1 MISSD
6 YLAKSLE
13 KPYYEKLL
21 MFFDI
26 YPEHK
31 RSFYRAIEKL
41 REAPD
46 MDKDEII
53 EDLQKKIVMLK
64 NSIFLLNQRIAYNE
78 KTKGNKVNKPISFSS
93 AEHSIIEKV
102 VCEYY
107 GVTPAIIYLK
117 TRKRELCLA
126 RQIIMFLSRKMT
138 KLTQYEIGYLTA
150 GLDHSTV
157 LYTERTISNLI
168 DTDSKI
174 RCQVVEIIEIIRS
187 FIGDPDLEKLI
198 PSLSFE

>member
-1 MISSD
+1 MNSSD

-26 YPEHK
+26 YPEVE
-31 RSFYRAIEKL
+31 RSLYGVIEKL

-46 MDKDEII
+46 MDKDEVIK
-53 EDLQKKIVMLK
+53 DLQKEIVMLK
-64 NSIFLLNQRIAYNE
+64 NSIFSLNQKIAYNE
-78 KTKGNKVNKPISFSS
+78 KTKGSKVNKPISFSS

-126 RQIIMFLSRKMT
+126 RQIIMFLCRKMT
-138 KLTQYEIGYLTA
+138 KLTQYEIGCLTA
-150 GLDHSTV
+150 GLDHATV
-157 LYTERTISNLI
+157 LYAEKTISNLI
-168 DTDSKI
+168 DTDPKI
-174 RCQVVEIIEIIRS
+174 RCQIVEIIEIIRS
-187 FIGDPDLEKLI
+187 FIGDPDLEKFI